1 MGLVLDQNPT
11 QPDATRRPATMVAS
25 GRRSE
30 DNIRPFYLRSFSF
43 DRINEIM
50 FGLDDGTTVPADG
63 KDECF

>member
-25 GRRSE
+25 GRSE

>member
-1 MGLVLDQNPT
+1 
-11 QPDATRRPATMVAS
+11 MVAS
-25 GRRSE
+25 GRSE